1 MPLFVYEHIF
11 WISTIEHKDRP
22 NEQLY
27 YTSEIEFLFIK
38 SWVAPVRWF
47 AIQKIK
53 KKKTLNTSKWSWLY
67 QNTKTWIAFIL
78 KANNESKYNYTDI
91 SSNTA
96 IYNLRST
103 FTLA

>member
-1 MPLFVYEHIF
+1 MFRFLFLLDVYWIMPLFVYEHIF

-53 KKKTLNTSKWSWLY
+53 KKHWIPPNEADYIKTLKH
-67 QNTKTWIAFIL
+67 
-78 KANNESKYNYTDI
+78 E
-91 SSNTA
+91 
-96 IYNLRST
+96 
-103 FTLA
+103 